1 MPSFCPLGPVAE
13 AVYGVLVLDPGL
25 MTLAPGGVFGDVPQD
40 PTYPFVWFEVM
51 EDQQHGGFGTKPG
64 RSALPEIDLR
74 IHVFQGDNGT
84 MRDAEAVMAR
94 AIELLADPPTVAGY
108 ASCAIFHDQTIPLPD
123 EELNGVKVK
132 ELVARFR
139 LYVEE
144 DGTNASSW
152 IQPGW
157 FQT

>member
-13 AVYGVLVLDPGL
+13 AVYGVLIVDQTLGQ
-25 MTLAPGGVFGDVPQD
+25 LAPGGVFGDIP
-40 PTYPFVWFEVM
+40 PGPNTYPFIWFEVM

-64 RSALPEIDLR
+64 QGALPEIDLR
-74 IHVFQGDNGT
+74 VHVFQGDNRT

-94 AIELLADPPTVAGY
+94 VIALLADPPPVTGY
-108 ASCAIFHDQTIPLPD
+108 ASCAIFHDQTIPLPF
-123 EELNGVKVK
+123 EELNGVPVL

-144 DGTNASSW
+144 
-152 IQPGW
+152 Q
-157 FQT
+157 